1 MSHVG
6 KQTLPLQAHQRKIR
20 VSIPQARKTGGM
32 ESLGLNV
39 IVIGLA
45 EAVRNGR
52 LTQDRHWK
60 YSL

>member
-32 ESLGLNV
+32 ESLGLYV
-39 IVIGLA
+39 IVIGLT

-52 LTQDRHWK
+52 LT
-60 YSL
+60 